1 IIEEECEEEEEEVE
15 NKMVDDKPDKSDES
29 NESASKQLL
38 MNERA
43 NGNNW
48 QTDEND
54 DSSDKEDNDE
64 VEEANHEPEKFDN
77 LLNQNNVST
86 CSHLSEPPEIKVTI
100 DNSLSQMAHEYRE
113 NFDGFAEINRFNTIE
128 DMHDFIK
135 NSLELSTSSEATS
148 IKQEHYLDIL
158 LNEKPEKRFKQLF
171 DTSRSTVRR
180 VLSRND
186 EILRELF
193 SSASLDNFPSPL
205 VLDDDNNINENR
217 DNDII
222 YENSQDIEV
231 EENMKKWYM
240 IEMIGLWLK
249 LITDVTSYR
258 EAIKRH
264 VLKKSWGIE
273 NDCYEGIAMPLKYK

>member
-1 IIEEECEEEEEEVE
+1 
-15 NKMVDDKPDKSDES
+15 MVDDKPDKSDET

-38 MNERA
+38 MNERT
-43 NGNNW
+43 NGINW
-48 QTDEND
+48 QTNENDD
-54 DSSDKEDNDE
+54 DSSDKEDDDE
-64 VEEANHEPEKFDN
+64 VEEANHESGKFDD
-77 LLNQNNVST
+77 LLNQNYVSI

-100 DNSLSQMAHEYRE
+100 DDNFSQMAHEYRG

-135 NSLELSTSSEATS
+135 NSLELSTSSETTS

-158 LNEKPEKRFKQLF
+158 LNEEPENRFKKLF

-193 SSASLDNFPSPL
+193 SSANLDNFPSPL
-205 VLDDDNNINENR
+205 ALDDGNNINEDG

-222 YENSQDIEV
+222 YGNSRDIEV
-231 EENMKKWYM
+231 EENMKRWYM